1 MQFGTSAAVVAA
13 DAILDG
19 QQAASTTH
27 VESSGSES
35 CTTHHDHLFCQVVR
49 SLSDATRGT
58 AVVASGASSP
68 LVQTAAPVHA
78 SDAHDPT
85 ILSGAIG
92 PRAPPLV

>member
-1 MQFGTSAAVVAA
+1 MQFATSAVIVAA

-27 VESSGSES
+27 VESRGSES

-58 AVVASGASSP
+58 ASVASGAAGFLAQAAA
-68 LVQTAAPVHA
+68 LVHV
-78 SDAHDPT
+78 SDAPDPT